1 MASPPLSNREGEGGR
16 GGEESDE
23 TSRIFCGHDE
33 WGERCMWG
41 TKSNNHK
48 EGGLVIANNTLQ
60 TLQK

>member
-1 MASPPLSNREGEGGR
+1 MASPPLSNRGGE
-16 GGEESDE
+16 GEESDE

-48 EGGLVIANNTLQ
+48 EGGLVITNNTLQ